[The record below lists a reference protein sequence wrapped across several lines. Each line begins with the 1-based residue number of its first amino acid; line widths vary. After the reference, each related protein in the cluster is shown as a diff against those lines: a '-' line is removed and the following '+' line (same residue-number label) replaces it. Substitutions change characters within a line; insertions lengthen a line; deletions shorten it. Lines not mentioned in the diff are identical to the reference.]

1 MRRVGS
7 ITLGFS
13 LILFGILGICAVVN
27 PAFSIQSVLKFWP
40 AVLIGF
46 GIEVLIF
53 SFFGSRENVKLKYDG
68 ASILFLVLL
77 VLGSFLTTGAQIA
90 LDFIAKLPP
99 CY

>member
-27 PAFSIQSVLKFWP
+27 PAFSIQSVLQFWP

-46 GIEVLIF
+46 GIEAVSYTHLDVYKRQTDF
-53 SFFGSRENVKLKYDG
+53 AGT
-68 ASILFLVLL
+68 LL
-77 VLGSFLTTGAQIA
+77 L
-90 LDFIAKLPP
+90 
-99 CY
+99 